1 MKKTALLLMVML
13 LSGTVFA
20 TNLYQNNNPFPQTAP
35 QSMNNIYESEPAVI
49 QHETKQEKKLWFR
62 KNKNSKET
70 VEYKQKELQ
79 TFPKEQ
85 QTDGSFYLLQ

>member
-13 LSGTVFA
+13 LSSSAFA

-85 QTDGSFYLLQ
+85 QTDGSFYLFQ